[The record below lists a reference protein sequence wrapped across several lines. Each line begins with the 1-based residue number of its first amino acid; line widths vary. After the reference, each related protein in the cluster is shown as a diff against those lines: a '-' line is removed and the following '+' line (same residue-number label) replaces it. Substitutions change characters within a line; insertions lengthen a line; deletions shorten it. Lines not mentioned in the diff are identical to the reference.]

1 MSALPPKADIRRR
14 YYDVR
19 FVPKADV
26 NSRYLCAVSAG
37 GSASQQCMLG
47 RSWVGEWLGSRFM
60 MRRSKEIPAIELG
73 MKVSVRRS
81 TQQRIGVVTRVE
93 GDYAFV
99 RWTNSDLGETVEY
112 QAHRDEVTP
121 LAGWL

>member
-1 MSALPPKADIRRR
+1 
-14 YYDVR
+14 
-19 FVPKADV
+19 
-26 NSRYLCAVSAG
+26 
-37 GSASQQCMLG
+37 
-47 RSWVGEWLGSRFM
+47 
-60 MRRSKEIPAIELG
+60 

-93 GDYAFV
+93 GGYVFV
-99 RWTNSDLGETVEY
+99 RWTNSDLAETAEY